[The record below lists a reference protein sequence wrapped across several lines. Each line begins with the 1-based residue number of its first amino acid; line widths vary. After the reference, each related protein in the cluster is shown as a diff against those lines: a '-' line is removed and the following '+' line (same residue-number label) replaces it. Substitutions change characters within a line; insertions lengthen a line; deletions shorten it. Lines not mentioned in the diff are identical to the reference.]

1 MVKIAIAGA
10 SSELAREVL
19 DKLVATQK
27 HEIIALVRKNSANFP
42 TLPGVKWVET
52 TYEDKSDLVQLFK
65 GVNTVLCFITVHLD
79 PESKTQKR
87 IIDAAVE
94 AGVKRYAPS
103 EWSAGVEMES
113 SVEVIPWYAGKVDI
127 NHYLGELNKNQK
139 VLEYSRFQPGWFLNY
154 LGHPHQVSKYITTVP
169 LQFDLETLHAVLVEG
184 SLDYQITYTSV
195 ADIANVVARA
205 VEYTGEWPVVGGI
218 RGHRVTVGELL
229 EIGENIRGKPFVVD
243 WLKMEDLQAGIV
255 KTDRYA
261 RLDIPS
267 IPKDHIEAFS
277 KMATAGILIA
287 MSKGV
292 WTVSDEWNKIF
303 PDYEFEQVDTFL
315 KKLWPGE

>member
-1 MVKIAIAGA
+1 M
-10 SSELAREVL
+10 
-19 DKLVATQK
+19 
-27 HEIIALVRKNSANFP
+27 
-42 TLPGVKWVET
+42 
-52 TYEDKSDLVQLFK
+52 
-65 GVNTVLCFITVHLD
+65 
-79 PESKTQKR
+79 
-87 IIDAAVE
+87 
-94 AGVKRYAPS
+94 
-103 EWSAGVEMES
+103 
-113 SVEVIPWYAGKVDI
+113 
-127 NHYLGELNKNQK
+127 
-139 VLEYSRFQPGWFLNY
+139 
-154 LGHPHQVSKYITTVP
+154 P

-229 EIGENIRGKPFVVD
+229 KIGENIRGKSYGERETKCVDFGLMKSAGKPFVVD

-267 IPKDHIEAFS
+267 IPKDHIGAFS